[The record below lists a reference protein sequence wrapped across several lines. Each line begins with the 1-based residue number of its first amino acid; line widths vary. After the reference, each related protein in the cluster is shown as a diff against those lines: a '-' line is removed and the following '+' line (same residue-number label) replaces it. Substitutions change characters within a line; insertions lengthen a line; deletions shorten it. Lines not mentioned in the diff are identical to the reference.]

1 MILHTNQLP
10 NDNETILDLCKCF
23 DLDPTI
29 YETKLD
35 SRLIVGSWLFDIVLI
50 YEADQK
56 DKIQNIVIQKQNE
69 LNHLGLTIQRIL
81 CKECPE
87 LVPLLI
93 SPTRKVKVIL
103 LTPEV
108 FNLFLRHDLLLLS
121 YEFRNWVTITTKGHR
136 LLIETKL
143 EDLQFSEPKLRH
155 ELLHCY
161 LKSLG
166 IMNLPFW
173 FEEGVCEFFSLQ
185 NVPTPKYCI
194 SYDITRLISILNIAP
209 ISLLSNPCQVK
220 DLYGGYAS
228 FISFLMKETDWLN
241 LFYAFS
247 IVSKQAPSYQEIEE
261 ILNKDFSINLPNLYE
276 QWIHSTGMNPII
288 ITQLQF
294 INSSKSRT
302 VSISTNHKNTV
313 LLYQPRKLSV
323 LADKK
328 TISYIA
334 SNAPEEGPRYSL
346 DLDNRYNSRVLSD
359 LITRG
364 YVGIPISQPEYSSPG
379 SSNSNNKFLFV
390 KNLHSLRLLVTNKC
404 NMACSYCYE
413 KEEHTTTTPQ
423 HMPETTIC
431 KSIKDFF
438 SIVARNV
445 SRPASIAIRL
455 FGGEP
460 LIRPDLCLLA
470 IRQAK
475 KEASKYQISENELIF
490 NLTTNGLLD
499 FEEIIEECLPYSI
512 SIGISLDGPNEDM
525 NRFRKLK
532 SGRPAMA
539 IVDYNL
545 DNYIKYLEKL
555 DVKTRE
561 KITTFI
567 CSTIT
572 TANYSSLQNLYE
584 YAIQKSTNI
593 LSSNLKQNIGISLQF
608 ANKISSSKDFLPSSL
623 YYEVAKNVAK
633 FYTMCSKNGIPLGG
647 VTFFPFLNMLKSLYK
662 LRKPS
667 YCAFTSGSEIS
678 IAPTG
683 DVIPCGSNF
692 CSFGNIMDSSLEK
705 ILLESRLY
713 ESLLTRDL
721 PNDCKKCK
729 IQIFCNGG
737 CIANSFLY
745 SKSINE
751 KDPQCDLIKST
762 FSMLAQEYIQKEGE

>member
-23 DLDPTI
+23 GLDPSI

-35 SRLIVGSWLFDIVLI
+35 SRLIIGSWLFDIVLI
-50 YEADQK
+50 CEANQK
-56 DKIQNIVIQKQNE
+56 DKIQNIVVQKQNE
-69 LNHLGLTIQRIL
+69 LKHLGLTIQRIL

-93 SPTRKVKVIL
+93 SPAHKAKVIL

-108 FNLFLRHDLLLLS
+108 FSLFLRHDLLFN
-121 YEFRNWVTITTKGHR
+121 YEFRNWVAVTTKGRR
-136 LLIETKL
+136 LLIKSSL
-143 EDLQFSEPKLRH
+143 EDLQFSEPRLRH
-155 ELLHCY
+155 ELFHCY

-166 IMNLPFW
+166 IINLPFW

-185 NVPTPKYCI
+185 NVPAPKYCI

-209 ISLLSNPCQVK
+209 ISLVSNPSQVK

-228 FISFLMKETDWLN
+228 FISFLMKKTDWLN
-241 LFYAFS
+241 FFYALS
-247 IVSKQAPSYQEIEE
+247 IASKQAPSYQEIEE

-276 QWIHSTGMNPII
+276 QWIHSTGLDP

-294 INSSKSRT
+294 TNSSESRI
-302 VSISTNHKNTV
+302 VSISSSHKDTV

-328 TISYIA
+328 TISLIA
-334 SNAPEEGPRYSL
+334 SNPKEPRYSL
-346 DLDNRYNSRVLSD
+346 DLDSRYDSRVLSN
-359 LITRG
+359 LIRKG
-364 YVGIPISQPEYSSPG
+364 YVGIPISQLEDNSPIITD
-379 SSNSNNKFLFV
+379 SPSTNSKFLFTR
-390 KNLHSLRLLVTNKC
+390 NLHSLRLLITNRC

-413 KEEHTTTTPQ
+413 KEECTTGQ
-423 HMPETTIC
+423 HMSETIIC
-431 KSIKDFF
+431 KSIEDFF
-438 SIVARNV
+438 NIVARNV
-445 SRPASIAIRL
+445 LRSEPIVIRL

-475 KEASKYQISENELIF
+475 KEASKYQISENELVF

-499 FEEIIEECLPYSI
+499 FQEIIEECLPYSI

-532 SGRPAMA
+532 SGRPTTE
-539 IVDYNL
+539 IIDCNL
-545 DNYIKYLEKL
+545 DNYIRYLEKL
-555 DVKTRE
+555 DAKTRQ
-561 KITTFI
+561 KITTSI

-572 TANYSSLQNLYE
+572 TANYSSLENLYE
-584 YAIQKSTNI
+584 YVIQKSTNI
-593 LSSNLKQNIGISLQF
+593 FSSNPKQNIGISLQF
-608 ANKISSSKDFLPSSL
+608 ANKISSAEDFLPSSL

-633 FYTMCSKNGIPLGG
+633 LYTICSKNRIPLGG

-667 YCAFTSGSEIS
+667 YCAFTSGAEIS

-683 DVIPCGSNF
+683 EVIPCGSNF
-692 CSFGNIMDSSLEK
+692 CSFGNIMNSSLEE
-705 ILLESRLY
+705 ILLGSSLY

-737 CIANSFLY
+737 CIANSFLH

-751 KDPQCDLIKST
+751 KDPQCNLIKST
-762 FSMLAQEYIQKEGE
+762 FSMLAQEYIQNEGE